1 MAQVL
6 DTDTQHHTVGSYAA
20 MIAHALEEYQIDPNL
35 FLNTFDLDL
44 KTIDS
49 TGFRI
54 SEQGLTG
61 LWKKAVALSGDE
73 AFGLT
78 AGAHVTPT
86 SFNAITMSLWLCNT
100 LKDGLDR
107 LVRYTPIFTTS
118 ANAAL
123 IENGNDYQLDILLK
137 VDKDNAPV
145 VCHESL
151 DAFISALITICRK
164 RYGNGFSPKEV
175 HLSRAEPCQQVRQ
188 RYQQLLNCKVTY
200 NSPAPHLLFTKE
212 SLDKELS
219 VGNMQLFELTEQA
232 IMQCMNEMDY
242 SCILGDIRK
251 ALKGLLPGGDVS
263 VGKISQELGMSSR
276 SLQRKLFEQGLNYR
290 QVLDDYRRELAI
302 VYIRQAG
309 LSQGEISYKLGFSAP
324 SNFSRAFKHWTGISP
339 GEYRNVA
346 HA

>member
-1 MAQVL
+1 MAQAL

-20 MIAHALEEYQIDPNL
+20 MIAHALEEYQIDPSL
-35 FLNTFDLDL
+35 FLNAFDLDL

-54 SEQGLTG
+54 SEQDLTA

-123 IENGNDYQLDILLK
+123 VENSNDYQLDIELK
-137 VDKDNAPV
+137 VDKDNKPS
-145 VCHESL
+145 VCHESF

-164 RYGNGFSPKEV
+164 RYGNGFSPKEL
-175 HLSRAEPCQQVRQ
+175 HLSRHEPCQQVKE
-188 RYQQLLNCKVTY
+188 RYEQLFNCKVTY
-200 NSPAPHLLFTKE
+200 NNPAPYLVFTKE
-212 SLDKELS
+212 SLDKELTA
-219 VGNMQLFELTEQA
+219 GNMQLFDLTEQA
-232 IMQCMNEMDY
+232 IMLCMNEMDF
-242 SCILGDIRK
+242 SSILGDIRTV
-251 ALKGLLPGGDVS
+251 LKKLLPGGDISVS
-263 VGKISQELGMSSR
+263 NISQELGLSSR
-276 SLQRKLFEQGLNYR
+276 SLQRKLLEQGLNYR

-302 VYIRQAG
+302 VYIRQPA
-309 LSQGEISYKLGFSAP
+309 LSQGEISYQLGFSAP
-324 SNFSRAFKHWTGISP
+324 SNFSRAFKNWTGISP
-339 GEYRNVA
+339 GEYRNLA
-346 HA
+346 QA

>member
-1 MAQVL
+1 MAQIL

-20 MIAHALEEYQIDPNL
+20 MIAHALEEYQIDPSL
-35 FLNTFDLDL
+35 FLDAFGLDL

-54 SEQGLTG
+54 SEKDLTS
-61 LWKKAVALSGDE
+61 LWKKAVALSGDQ

-78 AGAHVTPT
+78 AGGHVTPT

-175 HLSRAEPCQQVRQ
+175 HLSRVEPDQQFRE
-188 RYQQLLNCKVTY
+188 RYEQLLNCKVTY
-200 NSPAPHLLFTKE
+200 NAPAPHLLFTKE

-219 VGNMQLFELTEQA
+219 AGNMQLFELTEQA
-232 IMQCMNEMDY
+232 IMLCMNEMEFSY
-242 SCILGDIRK
+242 IVGDIRDV
-251 ALKGLLPGGDVS
+251 LKELLPSGDIS
-263 VGKISQELGMSSR
+263 VGKISQQLAMSSR
-276 SLQRKLFEQGLNYR
+276 SLQRKLLEQGLNYR

-302 VYIRQAG
+302 VYIRQPG

-324 SNFSRAFKHWTGISP
+324 SNFSRAFKNWTGISA
-339 GEYRNVA
+339 GEYRNLERA
-346 HA
+346 